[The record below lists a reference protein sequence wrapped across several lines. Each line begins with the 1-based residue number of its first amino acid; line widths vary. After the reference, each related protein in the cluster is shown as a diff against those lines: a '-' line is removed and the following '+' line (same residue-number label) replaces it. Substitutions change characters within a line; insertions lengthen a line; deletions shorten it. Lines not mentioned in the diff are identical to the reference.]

1 MIPYLSTFE
10 QIQQEAQKLINL
22 KIKDI
27 RCLDEEVIINL
38 WCAFIAVA
46 YQKAAFFAAK
56 YNFSGFSGKLYLLNS
71 NRLTG
76 AIGKCTRG
84 GRIGLNPDLV
94 FYQEV
99 DLNEVILHELTH
111 TIYFHHRIEFWQHLE
126 NLLYEEGI
134 NPVKRNFVLK
144 PVRGQLYLA
153 CEGIDLKDINI
164 IGEYSPKKGIR
175 GVQMLQT
182 VKCQRMHGDYDRT
195 LELKKRVFYKTE
207 ICAYR
212 KANNTTIIVDD
223 NGEFIFTRPI
233 WEKYMERYNI
243 SDVLQI
249 DAYDRT
255 YPFINQLNT
264 RDFKVFNPHFTSAN
278 FALK

>member
-1 MIPYLSTFE
+1 MLQS
-10 QIQQEAQKLINL
+10 
-22 KIKDI
+22 
-27 RCLDEEVIINL
+27 IIFQ
-38 WCAFIAVA
+38 AFL
-46 YQKAAFFAAK
+46 AF
-56 YNFSGFSGKLYLLNS
+56 NS

-76 AIGKCTRG
+76 SIGKCRRG
-84 GRIGLNPDLV
+84 GLIGVKPDLV

-134 NPVKRNFVLK
+134 NPVKRKFVLK
-144 PVRGQLYLA
+144 PVRGRLYFA
-153 CEGIDLKDINI
+153 YEGIDLEDINI
-164 IGEYSPKKGIR
+164 IGYYSLKKGIR

-182 VKCQRMHGDYDRT
+182 VKCQRMHWDYDRI
-195 LELKKRVFYKTE
+195 LELKKRVFYRTE

-243 SDVLQI
+243 SDVLQF
-249 DAYDRT
+249 DASNWT
-255 YPFINQLNT
+255 YPFRNKLNT
-264 RDFKVFNPHFTSAN
+264 RDFKVFNPHSTSAN
-278 FALK
+278 ITLN

>member
-10 QIQQEAQKLINL
+10 QIQQEAQKLVDL

-27 RCLDEEVIINL
+27 RCLDEEVVINL

-56 YNFSGFSGKLYLLNS
+56 YNFSGFSGKLYLFNS
-71 NRLTG
+71 KGLIRS
-76 AIGKCTRG
+76 IGECTRD

-94 FYQEV
+94 FLQEV
-99 DLNEVILHELTH
+99 VLNEVILHELTH
-111 TIYFHHRIEFWQHLE
+111 TIYHHHPIEFWQHLE

-134 NPVKRNFVLK
+134 YHVKRNFVLK
-144 PVRGQLYLA
+144 QVSGRLYLA
-153 CEGIDLKDINI
+153 CEGIDLKDMNI

-175 GVQMLQT
+175 GVQMLQID
-182 VKCQRMHGDYDRT
+182 KYQRMHWDYDRI
-195 LELKKRVFYKTE
+195 LELKKRVFYRTE

-249 DAYDRT
+249 DAYDWT
-255 YPFINQLNT
+255 HPFINQLNT
-264 RDFKVFNPHFTSAN
+264 RDFKVFNPHSTSAN
-278 FALK
+278 LALK

>member
-27 RCLDEEVIINL
+27 RCLDEEVVINL

-56 YNFSGFSGKLYLLNS
+56 YNFSGFSGKLYLFNS

-76 AIGKCTRG
+76 AIGRCTRD

-94 FYQEV
+94 FSQEV
-99 DLNEVILHELTH
+99 HWNQLILHELTH
-111 TIYFHHRIEFWQHLE
+111 TIYLHHRIEFWQHLE

-134 NPVKRNFVLK
+134 NPVKRKFVLK
-144 PVRGQLYLA
+144 PVRGRLYFA
-153 CEGIDLKDINI
+153 CEGIDLEDIKI
-164 IGEYSPKKGIR
+164 IGYYSLKKGIR
-175 GVQMLQT
+175 GVPMLQT
-182 VKCQRMHGDYDRT
+182 IECQRMHWDYDRI
-195 LELKKRVFYKTE
+195 LELKKRVFYRTE

-255 YPFINQLNT
+255 YPYINQLNT
-264 RDFKVFNPHFTSAN
+264 RDFKVFNPHSTSAN

>member
-10 QIQQEAQKLINL
+10 QIQQEAQKLVNL

-27 RCLDEEVIINL
+27 RCLDEEVVINL
-38 WCAFIAVA
+38 WCSFRAVA
-46 YQKAAFFAAK
+46 YQKAAFFASK
-56 YNFSGFSGKLYLLNS
+56 YYFSGFSGKLYLFNS
-71 NRLTG
+71 KGLIRS
-76 AIGKCTRG
+76 IGKCTRD

-94 FYQEV
+94 FLQEV
-99 DLNEVILHELTH
+99 VLNEVILHELTH
-111 TIYFHHRIEFWQHLE
+111 TLYSHHPIEFWQHLE

-134 NPVKRNFVLK
+134 YHVKRNFVLK
-144 PVRGQLYLA
+144 QVSGRLYLA

-175 GVQMLQT
+175 GVQMLQID
-182 VKCQRMHGDYDRT
+182 KYQRMHWDYDRI
-195 LELKKRVFYKTE
+195 LELKKRVFYRTE

-243 SDVLQI
+243 SDVLQ
-249 DAYDRT
+249 
-255 YPFINQLNT
+255 
-264 RDFKVFNPHFTSAN
+264 
-278 FALK
+278 

>member
-10 QIQQEAQKLINL
+10 QIQQEAQKLVNL

-27 RCLDEEVIINL
+27 RCLDEEVVINL
-38 WCAFIAVA
+38 LCAFIAVA

-56 YNFSGFSGKLYLLNS
+56 YNFSGFSGKLYLFNS

-76 AIGKCTRG
+76 AIGRCTRD

-94 FYQEV
+94 FSQEV
-99 DLNEVILHELTH
+99 CLNEVILHELTH
-111 TIYFHHRIEFWQHLE
+111 TIYHHHPIEFWQHLE

-134 NPVKRNFVLK
+134 YHVKRNFVLK
-144 PVRGQLYLA
+144 QVSGRLYLA

-175 GVQMLQT
+175 GVQMLQID
-182 VKCQRMHGDYDRT
+182 KYQRMHWDYDRI
-195 LELKKRVFYKTE
+195 LELKKRVFYRTE

-264 RDFKVFNPHFTSAN
+264 RDFKVFNPHSTSAN

>member
-10 QIQQEAQKLINL
+10 QIQQEAQKLVNL

-27 RCLDEEVIINL
+27 RCLDEEVVINL

-56 YNFSGFSGKLYLLNS
+56 YNFSGFSGKLYLFNS

-76 AIGKCTRG
+76 AIGRCTRD

-94 FYQEV
+94 FSQEV
-99 DLNEVILHELTH
+99 VLNEVILHELTH
-111 TIYFHHRIEFWQHLE
+111 TIYHHHRIEFWQHLE

-134 NPVKRNFVLK
+134 NPVKRKFVLK
-144 PVRGQLYLA
+144 PVRGRLYFA
-153 CEGIDLKDINI
+153 YEGIDLEDINI
-164 IGEYSPKKGIR
+164 IGYYSLKKGIR

-182 VKCQRMHGDYDRT
+182 VECQRMHWDYDRI
-195 LELKKRVFYKTE
+195 LELKKRVFYRTE

-264 RDFKVFNPHFTSAN
+264 RYFKVFNPHSTSAN

>member
-10 QIQQEAQKLINL
+10 QIQQEAQKLVNL

-71 NRLTG
+71 NRLTR
-76 AIGKCTRG
+76 AIGRCTRG
-84 GRIGLNPDLV
+84 GLIGLNPDLV
-94 FYQEV
+94 FFQEV
-99 DLNEVILHELTH
+99 CLNEIILHELTH

-134 NPVKRNFVLK
+134 KQVKRNFVLK

-164 IGEYSPKKGIR
+164 IGYYSPKKGIR

-182 VKCQRMHGDYDRT
+182 VECQRMHGDYDRS
-195 LELKKRVFYKTE
+195 LELKKRIFYRTE

-249 DAYDRT
+249 DAYDLT
-255 YPFINQLNT
+255 HLFINQLNT
-264 RDFKVFNPHFTSAN
+264 RDFKVFNPHSTSAN

>member
-27 RCLDEEVIINL
+27 RCLDEEVVINL

-56 YNFSGFSGKLYLLNS
+56 YNFSGFSGKLYLFNS
-71 NRLTG
+71 KGLIRS
-76 AIGKCTRG
+76 IGECTRD

-94 FYQEV
+94 FLQEV
-99 DLNEVILHELTH
+99 VLNEVILHELTH
-111 TIYFHHRIEFWQHLE
+111 TLYYHHPIEFWQHLE

-134 NPVKRNFVLK
+134 YHVKRNFVLK
-144 PVRGQLYLA
+144 QVSGRLYLA

-175 GVQMLQT
+175 GVRMLQT
-182 VKCQRMHGDYDRT
+182 VKRQRMHGDYDRT
-195 LELKKRVFYKTE
+195 LELKKRVFYRTE

-264 RDFKVFNPHFTSAN
+264 RDFKVFNPYSTSAN

>member
-10 QIQQEAQKLINL
+10 QIQQEAQKLVNL

-27 RCLDEEVIINL
+27 RCLDEEVVINL

-56 YNFSGFSGKLYLLNS
+56 YNFSGFSGKLYLFNS

-76 AIGKCTRG
+76 AIGRCTRD

-94 FYQEV
+94 FSQEV
-99 DLNEVILHELTH
+99 CLNEVILHELTH
-111 TIYFHHRIEFWQHLE
+111 TIYLHHRIEFWQHLE

-134 NPVKRNFVLK
+134 NPVKRKFVLK
-144 PVRGQLYLA
+144 PVRGRLYFA

-164 IGEYSPKKGIR
+164 IGYYSPKKGIR
-175 GVQMLQT
+175 GVQMLQID
-182 VKCQRMHGDYDRT
+182 KYQRMHWDYDRI
-195 LELKKRVFYKTE
+195 LELKKRVFYRTE

-249 DAYDRT
+249 DACDWT

-264 RDFKVFNPHFTSAN
+264 RDFKVFNPHSTSAN

>member
-1 MIPYLSTFE
+1 MSS
-10 QIQQEAQKLINL
+10 L
-22 KIKDI
+22 KILYLNITTRRVRRLLTCRMRCIRNAAPYDI
-27 RCLDEEVIINL
+27 IINAKNVTVSK
-38 WCAFIAVA
+38 CA
-46 YQKAAFFAAK
+46 
-56 YNFSGFSGKLYLLNS
+56 
-71 NRLTG
+71 
-76 AIGKCTRG
+76 
-84 GRIGLNPDLV
+84 LNPDLV

-175 GVQMLQT
+175 GVRMLQT
-182 VKCQRMHGDYDRT
+182 VKRQRMHGDYDRT

-223 NGEFIFTRPI
+223 NGEFIFTRPV

-264 RDFKVFNPHFTSAN
+264 RDFKVFNPHSTSAN

>member
-10 QIQQEAQKLINL
+10 QIQQEAQKLVNL

-27 RCLDEEVIINL
+27 RCLDEEVVINL
-38 WCAFIAVA
+38 LCAFIAVA

-56 YNFSGFSGKLYLLNS
+56 YNFSGFSGKLYLFNS

-76 AIGKCTRG
+76 AIGRCTRD

-94 FYQEV
+94 FLQEV
-99 DLNEVILHELTH
+99 VLNEVILHELTH
-111 TIYFHHRIEFWQHLE
+111 TIYHHHPIEFWQHLE

-134 NPVKRNFVLK
+134 YHVKRNFVLK
-144 PVRGQLYLA
+144 QVSGRLYLA

-175 GVQMLQT
+175 GVQMLQID
-182 VKCQRMHGDYDRT
+182 KYQRMHWDYDRI
-195 LELKKRVFYKTE
+195 LELKKRVFYRTE

-249 DAYDRT
+249 DACDWT

-264 RDFKVFNPHFTSAN
+264 RDFKVFNPHATSAN
-278 FALK
+278 LALK

>member
-1 MIPYLSTFE
+1 MHT
-10 QIQQEAQKLINL
+10 
-22 KIKDI
+22 
-27 RCLDEEVIINL
+27 R
-38 WCAFIAVA
+38 W
-46 YQKAAFFAAK
+46 
-56 YNFSGFSGKLYLLNS
+56 S
-71 NRLTG
+71 NRV
-76 AIGKCTRG
+76 KPR
-84 GRIGLNPDLV
+84 LV
-94 FYQEV
+94 FSQEV
-99 DLNEVILHELTH
+99 VLNEVILHELTH
-111 TIYFHHRIEFWQHLE
+111 TIYHHHRIEFWQHLE

-134 NPVKRNFVLK
+134 NPLKRKFVLK
-144 PVRGQLYLA
+144 PVRGRLYFA
-153 CEGIDLKDINI
+153 CEGIDLEDIKI
-164 IGEYSPKKGIR
+164 IGYYSLKKGIR
-175 GVQMLQT
+175 GVPMLQT
-182 VKCQRMHGDYDRT
+182 VECQRMHWDYDRI
-195 LELKKRVFYKTE
+195 LELKKRVFYRTE

-264 RDFKVFNPHFTSAN
+264 RDFKVFNPHSISAN

>member
-27 RCLDEEVIINL
+27 RCLDEEVVINL

-71 NRLTG
+71 NRLTRT
-76 AIGKCTRG
+76 IGRCTRG
-84 GRIGLNPDLV
+84 GLIGLNPDLV

-99 DLNEVILHELTH
+99 CLNTIILHELTH

-134 NPVKRNFVLK
+134 KQVKRNFVLK
-144 PVRGQLYLA
+144 PVRGQLYFA
-153 CEGIDLKDINI
+153 YEGIDLKDINI
-164 IGEYSPKKGIR
+164 IGYYSPKKGIR

-182 VKCQRMHGDYDRT
+182 VECQRMHGDYDRS
-195 LELKKRVFYKTE
+195 LELKKRIFYRTE

-249 DAYDRT
+249 DAYDLT
-255 YPFINQLNT
+255 HLFINQLNT
-264 RDFKVFNPHFTSAN
+264 RDFKVFNPHSTSAN

>member
-10 QIQQEAQKLINL
+10 QIQQEAQKLVNL

-27 RCLDEEVIINL
+27 RCLDEEVVINL

-56 YNFSGFSGKLYLLNS
+56 YNFSGFSGKLYLFNS
-71 NRLTG
+71 KGLIRS
-76 AIGKCTRG
+76 IGKCTRD

-94 FYQEV
+94 FLQEV
-99 DLNEVILHELTH
+99 VLNEVILHELTH
-111 TIYFHHRIEFWQHLE
+111 TIYHHHPIEFWQHLE

-134 NPVKRNFVLK
+134 YHVKRNFVLK
-144 PVRGQLYLA
+144 QVSGRLYLA

-175 GVQMLQT
+175 GVQMLQID
-182 VKCQRMHGDYDRT
+182 KYQRMHWDYDRI
-195 LELKKRVFYKTE
+195 LELKKRVFYRTE

-249 DAYDRT
+249 DAYDLT
-255 YPFINQLNT
+255 HPFINQLNT
-264 RDFKVFNPHFTSAN
+264 RDFKVFNPHSTSAN